1 MTAFAPTRSGW
12 TAGHTQKVHP
22 GQYVVFDHASGHYT
36 VDARVDWTGSE
47 EVGVD
52 VFVGAVVHLRVE
64 PAGSVLSQLWQA
76 FTLAATAA
84 DSRRAT
90 DGKPAGAGLIARHAA
105 SSSSH
110 KETRP

>member
-76 FTLAATAA
+76 FTPRGYLRLTVVEPPTA
-84 DSRRAT
+84 SQ
-90 DGKPAGAGLIARHAA
+90 PAPG
-105 SSSSH
+105 
-110 KETRP
+110 